1 MRRSLSSWRPMTAPD
16 RLARTLSTP
25 TAARVART
33 SARSPVSTPQDS
45 PRAGIQ
51 AEAAARSRAARHRGA
66 EPGYPSAVSESGLAE
81 PGARVGQAVIGL
93 EGARIGRVDA
103 VFVDYLLVRT
113 AGLLPVDLYV
123 PRAAANV
130 EGDVVRLDADR
141 AEAYERWHRPLRRVN
156 HD

>member
-1 MRRSLSSWRPMTAPD
+1 M
-16 RLARTLSTP
+16 
-25 TAARVART
+25 
-33 SARSPVSTPQDS
+33 SASG
-45 PRAGIQ
+45 A
-51 AEAAARSRAARHRGA
+51 A
-66 EPGYPSAVSESGLAE
+66 EPGP
-81 PGARVGQAVIGL
+81 RVGQAAIGR

-123 PRAAANV
+123 PRTAVNV

-141 AEAYERWHRPLRRVN
+141 SEAYERWHRPLRRVD